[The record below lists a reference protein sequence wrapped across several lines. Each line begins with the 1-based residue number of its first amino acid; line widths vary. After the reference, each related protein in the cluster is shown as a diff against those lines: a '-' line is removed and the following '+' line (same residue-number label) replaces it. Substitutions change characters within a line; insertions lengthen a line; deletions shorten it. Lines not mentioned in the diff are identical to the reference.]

1 VRSHTNPFLHWLSLT
16 LICAFAL
23 ASADALTKRALPDR
37 DVREL
42 TLVRFTVPGVLLL
55 PWLLAHPLP
64 AFPVAFWL
72 WMAAL
77 LPAEIVAMLLYQR
90 AIRDHPLALTVPY
103 LAFTPGLVAVIGW
116 VVLGETVSAT
126 GLAGILLIVFGG
138 WLLNIRRTV
147 GDGFWRQVAA
157 PLAVVWQNPGSRQML
172 GVAVIYAFT
181 AVGGK
186 HAMAYGTPETFG
198 ALYFALLGLLTL
210 LVFGMTNPTR
220 LNVIPERPLAVLGVG
235 ALMAV
240 MVVTHFMAIS
250 MVEAAY
256 MIAVKRTSLLFGILY
271 GALLFRE
278 ANLGRNLVAGTL
290 MVAGVALVAVG

>member
-1 VRSHTNPFLHWLSLT
+1 LHWLTLT

-23 ASADALTKRALPDR
+23 ASADALTKRALPGR
-37 DVREL
+37 DAREL

-55 PWLLAHPLP
+55 PWLLAQPLP
-64 AFPVAFWL
+64 AFPLAFWL
-72 WMAAL
+72 WMAVL

-90 AIRDHPLALTVPY
+90 AIRDHPLALTLPY
-103 LAFTPGLVAVIGW
+103 LAFTPALVALIGW
-116 VVLGETVSAT
+116 VVLGETVSTT

-138 WLLNIRRTV
+138 WLLNIQRNT
-147 GDGFWRQVAA
+147 GNGFWRQVLA
-157 PLAVVWQNPGSRQML
+157 PLGAIWQNPGSRQML
-172 GVAVIYAFT
+172 GVATIYAFT

-186 HAMAYGTPETFG
+186 RAMAYATPETFG

-210 LVFGMTNPTR
+210 LLFGLARPAR
-220 LNVIPERPLAVLGVG
+220 LRVARERPVAVLGIGV
-235 ALMAV
+235 LMAV